1 MEVLLVKGK
10 WLCQLWDKLSKAQG
24 IFFFVPFFVSSLIMY
39 FTFQHSFLYCV
50 ARFLQLVFLPV
61 CLWSFLPLWAYNCS
75 CFTYALQQCF
85 LIGLSFLIG
94 LVSIRTIRT
103 INRPLIGLIVHIIV
117 QHIAGLYKYIS
128 YMYGIY
134 IIYHILYIYIVDIEH
149 ISS

>member
-1 MEVLLVKGK
+1 MSVVLSVVIKWSNNTTFSLNQRVLAGVTSNLV
-10 WLCQLWDKLSKAQG
+10 DKQQQRLV
-24 IFFFVPFFVSSLIMY
+24 VPSRWS
-39 FTFQHSFLYCV
+39 
-50 ARFLQLVFLPV
+50 RLVMKPNK
-61 CLWSFLPLWAYNCS
+61 SHQERRYKTETSN
-75 CFTYALQQCF
+75 QCF

-94 LVSIRTIRT
+94 LVPIRTIRT

-134 IIYHILYIYIVDIEH
+134 IIYHIRYIYIVDIEH

>member
-1 MEVLLVKGK
+1 MLTFLTIITNHF
-10 WLCQLWDKLSKAQG
+10 LY
-24 IFFFVPFFVSSLIMY
+24 SLIRISDSLM
-39 FTFQHSFLYCV
+39 TPH
-50 ARFLQLVFLPV
+50 
-61 CLWSFLPLWAYNCS
+61 
-75 CFTYALQQCF
+75 QCF

-94 LVSIRTIRT
+94 LVPIRTIRT
-103 INRPLIGLIVHIIV
+103 MNRPLIGLIVHIIV

>member
-1 MEVLLVKGK
+1 MSHSTDLSRRSILLVTI
-10 WLCQLWDKLSKAQG
+10 S
-24 IFFFVPFFVSSLIMY
+24 
-39 FTFQHSFLYCV
+39 
-50 ARFLQLVFLPV
+50 
-61 CLWSFLPLWAYNCS
+61 NE
-75 CFTYALQQCF
+75 QCF

-94 LVSIRTIRT
+94 LVLIRTIRT